1 MSDSQQWSAEMY
13 SGSIHQQGVQ
23 RRVQVPTNLSQPLN
37 ESFVGQ
43 RMIQPRTLH
52 PTFNSN
58 AVIMVPCWP
67 NKQFQTCQ
75 AQQMSIQ
82 ELQPLQYISRQVPQ
96 SSQLTSQGNHLAVP
110 QQFCAGTALQR
121 VQVADN
127 GTSGVYLN
135 PTARQFTTAE
145 GETAQRYQMVF
156 QGGQND
162 QHQTIPTQTGPYF
175 SHQTSKRVCS
185 SHDAPEGVR
194 AMLCGE
200 VQGNESLL
208 NGN

>member
-1 MSDSQQWSAEMY
+1 MS
-13 SGSIHQQGVQ
+13 
-23 RRVQVPTNLSQPLN
+23 T
-37 ESFVGQ
+37 
-43 RMIQPRTLH
+43 
-52 PTFNSN
+52 
-58 AVIMVPCWP
+58 
-67 NKQFQTCQ
+67 
-75 AQQMSIQ
+75 Q
-82 ELQPLQYISRQVPQ
+82 ELQPFQYISRQVPP
-96 SSQLTSQGNHLAVP
+96 SSHLTSQGNHLAVP
-110 QQFCAGTALQR
+110 QEFGAGTALQG

-145 GETAQRYQMVF
+145 GEIAQRYQMVF

-185 SHDAPEGVR
+185 TQDAPEGVR

-200 VQGNESLL
+200 VQGNQSQL